1 MGTGTAERPVVV
13 GLGVVDPAFVT
24 GVLGPDVDF
33 VPTPTDEDLA
43 AAQGAIV
50 RADAVVDAAFLD
62 RTPRMRVLARTG
74 VGTDLVDLE
83 TATARGIAVVV
94 TPGSGTRAVAEGV
107 LAHALALVK
116 RLGHYTTLIREG
128 RWAERVADGPPGD
141 LDGATIG
148 IVGYGRIG
156 RRVGALADAFG
167 MRVLAYDPFSA
178 PPAEVAYSDL
188 DELVAAC
195 DVLTL
200 HVPLT
205 AENHHMVG
213 AEFLARAKPGAV
225 LINCGRGGLLD
236 LDAVLA
242 ALESGQLS
250 GVGLD
255 VFETEP
261 PAHHPIFDHP
271 GVSLTP
277 HLMGMTRKAAAATLA
292 DAAQGV
298 VDVLDG
304 RRPAAVAN
312 PDWAA
317 AVTDPATT
325 HPPRTPCEAA
335 APHRIPTSSPSS

>member
-1 MGTGTAERPVVV
+1 MVTRTAGRPVVV
-13 GLGVVDPAFVT
+13 GLGVVDPALVT

-33 VPTPTDEDLA
+33 IPTPTDADLA
-43 AAQGAIV
+43 VAQGAIV
-50 RADAVVDAAFLD
+50 RADAVVDAGFLD

-107 LAHALALVK
+107 LAHAMALAK
-116 RLGHYTTLIREG
+116 RLGPYTALIREG
-128 RWAERVADGPPGD
+128 RWAERAVGGPPGD

-148 IVGYGRIG
+148 IIGFGRIG
-156 RRVGALADAFG
+156 RRVGELAAAFG
-167 MRVLAYDPFSA
+167 MRVLAYDPFAA
-178 PPAEVAYSDL
+178 PPPELECRDL
-188 DELVAAC
+188 DDLVAAS

-205 AENHHMVG
+205 PENHHMVD
-213 AEFLARAKPGAV
+213 AAFLAWTKPGAV

-236 LDAVLA
+236 LDAA
-242 ALESGQLS
+242 HDALKAGQLS

-255 VFETEP
+255 VFEPEP

-271 GVSLTP
+271 SVTLTP
-277 HLMGMTRKAAAATLA
+277 HLMGLTRRGTELTFA

-298 VDVLDG
+298 VDVLAG
-304 RRPAAVAN
+304 RRPDAVAD
-312 PDWAA
+312 PDWAQA
-317 AVTDPATT
+317 AGASAPA
-325 HPPRTPCEAA
+325 
-335 APHRIPTSSPSS
+335 